1 MAETKTTCST
11 NSGYSESM
19 NEISNPDCRAC
30 QTRQGCCDLSDWD
43 SSHAK
48 TIMYLSERVSLQNR
62 CIRLL
67 EEQVSLLRRLLDNNG
82 IKTPPRIINNGR
94 DFGHTSIHDDRHN
107 TACISDPGISSGN
120 GTDAATR
127 DQPIKDEDRHICPF
141 PAGCGECSD
150 LSDCY
155 NLIDSL
161 VCDIL
166 KLEEEMV
173 NWRHALV
180 RHLDPP
186 DARGLQCDIFDH
198 LAQRRFDDPA
208 YQKYLRLFRYETDPM
223 ESDWHSRK
231 LRRLANGTDEDSVHL

>member
-1 MAETKTTCST
+1 MAETKITCSA

-30 QTRQGCCDLSDWD
+30 QARQGCCGLSGLD
-43 SSHAK
+43 SNHAK

-67 EEQVSLLRRLLDNNG
+67 DEQVSLLRRLLENNG
-82 IKTPPRIINNGR
+82 IKIPPRMINNGG
-94 DFGHTSIHDDRHN
+94 DSDHTFIHDGRYN
-107 TACISDPGISSGN
+107 TACVSDPGISSGS
-120 GTDAATR
+120 GTGAATR
-127 DQPIKDEDRHICPF
+127 DESINADDRHIRPF

-155 NLIDSL
+155 SLINSL

-173 NWRHALV
+173 NWRHALI
-180 RHLDPP
+180 RYLDPP

-223 ESDWHSRK
+223 ESDRHTLK
-231 LRRLANGTDEDSVHL
+231 LRRLANGTDKASVNL